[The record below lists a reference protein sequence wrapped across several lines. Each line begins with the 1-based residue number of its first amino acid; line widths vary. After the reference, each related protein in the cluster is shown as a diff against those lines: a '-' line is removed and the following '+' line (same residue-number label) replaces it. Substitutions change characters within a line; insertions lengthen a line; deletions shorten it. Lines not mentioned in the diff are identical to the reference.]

1 MIFSDFIKNFR
12 EALATANKAQSS
24 TNMPS
29 GETRTLER
37 VPTLVDENGHQKVW
51 GFEQDKSRYKD
62 VTDASDPELMNSFTW
77 RDYTVTPKNDE
88 RKSVNF
94 SIAYDENGN
103 IAGVMKKDE
112 GFDDGRYGMVYPT
125 VFGRDNLKKFFSQ
138 FDRDATSYRV
148 WQNES
153 YDNGDGTG
161 SGQAGIIFDSDED
174 DAPFVPS
181 TIFKNKSIGPIPNFN
196 GDGHQPP
203 LLYDTKLDAPIYF
216 TNTPNFY
223 KSYRKINKA

>member
-1 MIFSDFIKNFR
+1 MAWSDFIKNFR
-12 EALATANKAQSS
+12 ETLAAASKAQSS
-24 TNMPS
+24 TDMPS

-51 GFEQDKSRYKD
+51 GFEQDKSRYRD
-62 VTDASDPELMNSFTW
+62 VADASNPELMNSFTW

-94 SIAYDENGN
+94 SIAYDEDGN
-103 IAGVMKKDE
+103 IAGVMKKDD
-112 GFDDGRYGMVYPT
+112 GLNDGRNGKAYPI

-161 SGQAGIIFDSDED
+161 DGQASIIFDSDED

-181 TIFKNKSIGPIPNFN
+181 TIFKNVGLAPLPRRRQNIPS
-196 GDGHQPP
+196 P
-203 LLYDTKLDAPIYF
+203 YDTPSLEDAPVFF
-216 TNTPNFY
+216 TN
-223 KSYRKINKA
+223 YRGRIPSNKRQGRA

>member
-12 EALATANKAQSS
+12 ETLAAANKAQSS
-24 TNMPS
+24 TDIPS

-37 VPTLVDENGHQKVW
+37 IPTLVDENGHQKVW

-94 SIAYDENGN
+94 SIAYDGNGN

-161 SGQAGIIFDSDED
+161 DGQASIIFDSDED

-181 TIFKNKSIGPIPNFN
+181 TIFKNIGLAPLPRNRQNTPSPN
-196 GDGHQPP
+196 GSSP
-203 LLYDTKLDAPIYF
+203 LEDAPIYF

>member
-1 MIFSDFIKNFR
+1 MAWSDFIKNFR
-12 EALATANKAQSS
+12 ETLAAASKAQSS

-51 GFEQDKSRYKD
+51 GFEQDKSRYSD
-62 VTDASDPELMNSFTW
+62 VDPYNTKATDSLTW

-88 RKSVNF
+88 RSSKNF
-94 SIAYDENGN
+94 SIGYDKNGR
-103 IAGVMKKDE
+103 IAGVRSKEDNGEVLGYYGKDL
-112 GFDDGRYGMVYPT
+112 
-125 VFGRDNLKKFFSQ
+125 LKKFFSQ

-161 SGQAGIIFDSDED
+161 DGQASIIFDSDED

-181 TIFKNKSIGPIPNFN
+181 TIFKNIGLAPLPRPRQRIPSPDELPPI
-196 GDGHQPP
+196 DE
-203 LLYDTKLDAPIYF
+203 APVFF
-216 TNTPNFY
+216 TN
-223 KSYRKINKA
+223 YRGRIPSNKQQGRA